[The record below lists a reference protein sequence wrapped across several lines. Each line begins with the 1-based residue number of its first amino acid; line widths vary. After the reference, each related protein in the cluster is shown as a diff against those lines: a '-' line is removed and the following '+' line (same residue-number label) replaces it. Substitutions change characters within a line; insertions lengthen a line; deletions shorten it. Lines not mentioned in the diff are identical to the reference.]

1 MTEKE
6 QIWQEEWN
14 HFQYCIRIIAENIDK
29 YEVEY
34 ESWHKQVQEL
44 YRSLS
49 GGNIELY
56 ARLMTAI
63 NLQEQAATG
72 LRKNKAA
79 LRKPFFGRIDYRD
92 LELNKMECNY
102 IGKNGVFLN
111 KTDVLIVDWRAP
123 ISSVYYENELGQGTY
138 ALPEQ
143 TPIPIDLL
151 KKRTYDVEEGTLVGY
166 YDSDIAANDT
176 LLVKYLSAHKDAV
189 LGEIIATIQKEQNA
203 IIRETPFANLIV
215 QGVAGSGK
223 TTVAMHRIS
232 YLLYNYKERFEPN
245 EYCIVGSNDVLLRY
259 ITSGLPELD
268 ADHIRHLR
276 MDQLFI
282 RLCEKDWTSR
292 YSVVETDA
300 SATVRCRLRFIK
312 DLELEARLLRKQ
324 TVQLESLVDPF
335 LGTILSES
343 SNRALYQEHP
353 TFSIAKQLSVLDE
366 RAKTRI
372 QFLVGADE
380 KEKLPAYRKT
390 YRGHYKNMRPKGTI
404 VDLYERFLLQ
414 WGEREDYDMQDH
426 IKRVKKKQFD
436 VYDIAAL
443 ALLHYRINQMKAN
456 QEFSLLFL
464 DEAQDFGVGIYYVLK
479 TILPDAY
486 FTMMG
491 DVSQNINYETGMNDW
506 HQLRQLFLTSAKDQF
521 LLLEKSYRNTI
532 EISQYAGQ
540 FLEKASGGRY
550 KINPVIRHGKEV
562 SEEILPDS
570 VTMVKRAQDI
580 LLSCKAQEFLTM
592 AIICMD
598 DQEAEKVQSILLP
611 NMTQESDGVDQSL
624 RDTLQILPI
633 RLVKGLEF
641 DAVIL
646 WNPDL
651 KSADANSGAAKLLYV
666 AATRALH
673 ELYVLREHF

>member
-6 QIWQEEWN
+6 RIWQEELT
-14 HFQYCIRIIAENIDK
+14 HFQYCIRIIAGNIAN
-29 YEVEY
+29 YEAEY
-34 ESWHKQVQEL
+34 ENWHKQVQEL

-49 GGNIELY
+49 EGDIELY
-56 ARLMTAI
+56 NRLMTATS
-63 NLQEQAATG
+63 LQEQAATG

-79 LRKPFFGRIDYRD
+79 LQKPYFGRIEYRD
-92 LELNKMECNY
+92 VELDRMESNY

-123 ISSVYYENELGQGTY
+123 ISSVYYENELGRGEY
-138 ALPEQ
+138 ALPEEQ
-143 TPIPIDLL
+143 PITIDLL
-151 KKRTYDVEEGTLVGY
+151 QKRTYDVEQGELVGY
-166 YDSDIAANDT
+166 YDSDIAANDE

-282 RLCEKDWTSR
+282 RLCEKDWSPK
-292 YSVVETDA
+292 YSVVETDG
-300 SATVRCRLRFIK
+300 SAAARCSLRFMQA
-312 DLELEARLLRKQ
+312 LEWEARKIRKE
-324 TVQLESLVDPF
+324 TVQVEALVDPE
-335 LGTILSES
+335 LGTILSETN
-343 SNRALYQEHP
+343 NRALYQENP
-353 TFSIAKQLSVLDE
+353 SFSIARLLSVLDE
-366 RAKTRI
+366 RVKVRI
-372 QFLVGADE
+372 QFLVKEDE
-380 KEKLPAYRKT
+380 KEKTAAYCKT
-390 YRGHYKNMRPKGTI
+390 YRGYYKNMRPKGTI
-404 VDLYERFLLQ
+404 LDVYQRFLLE
-414 WGEREDYDMQDH
+414 WSEKEDYDLHEH
-426 IKRVKKKQFD
+426 ISRVKKRQFD
-436 VYDIAAL
+436 LYDIAAL
-443 ALLHYRINQMKAN
+443 ALLHYRINQMKPN

-479 TILPDAY
+479 AILPDAY

-506 HQLRQLFLTSAKDQF
+506 KQLQQIFLTSPKDKF

-540 FLEKASGGRY
+540 FLEAASAGRY
-550 KINPVIRHGKEV
+550 KITPVIRHGKQV
-562 SEEILPDS
+562 AEEILPDVS
-570 VTMVKRAQDI
+570 AMANRAMNI
-580 LLSCKAQEFLTM
+580 LLTCKEQGYLTM

-598 DQEAEKVQSILLP
+598 DQEAETVQSLLHS
-611 NMTQESDGVDQSL
+611 QSESEGDDIAQTFGDA
-624 RDTLQILPI
+624 LQILPI

-646 WNPDL
+646 WNPDRKAAD
-651 KSADANSGAAKLLYV
+651 KSPGVAKQLYV
-666 AATRALH
+666 ASTRALH
-673 ELYVLREHF
+673 ELYVLVGQ